1 MIDIHCHILPGIDD
15 GAKDMDEA
23 LSLIN
28 LAVEDGVT
36 HIVVTPHL
44 HIGRFNNFLSV
55 IESSFLDLQHAV
67 VNEKIQVKL
76 AYAAEVRLDSEILSL
91 LSRQQLPLYGCFNG
105 QQFMLL
111 EFPHSHIPAGS
122 EVLVKHL
129 IKQNI
134 TPVIAHPERNRD
146 LLKSPDKIKPFV
158 RLGCWFQ
165 VTASSITGHFG
176 GECQALAL
184 SYIEQGYIQIIA
196 SDAHNLKRRPPLLG
210 EARSK
215 ISTLFNEDLAQQLFY
230 DNPYNITASLF
241 EC

>member
-91 LSRQQLPLYGCFNG
+91 LSRQELPLYGSFKG

-134 TPVIAHPERNRD
+134 TPVVAHPERNRD
-146 LLKSPDKIKPFV
+146 LLKTPDKIKPFV
-158 RLGCWFQ
+158 RLGC
-165 VTASSITGHFG
+165 
-176 GECQALAL
+176 
-184 SYIEQGYIQIIA
+184 
-196 SDAHNLKRRPPLLG
+196 
-210 EARSK
+210 
-215 ISTLFNEDLAQQLFY
+215 
-230 DNPYNITASLF
+230 
-241 EC
+241 